1 MNLKTGILFVIFC
14 VSLGGVI
21 VGQRLQIRSVGFE
34 AAQYDRELRD
44 IHEQK
49 RVLSTQLSNKR
60 DPANMIRAARD
71 AGLPLVAPE
80 GEIGPLPGKKKS
92 KEEVEAEKAKKKEG
106 A

>member
-1 MNLKTGILFVIFC
+1 MNVKTGILFLVFC

-34 AAQYDRELRD
+34 AAQYDRQLRD
-44 IHEQK
+44 LHEQR
-49 RVLSTQLSNKR
+49 RVLGTRLSNKR
-60 DPANMIRAARD
+60 DPANMMRAARE

-80 GEIGPLPGKKKS
+80 GKLGPLPGKKKS
-92 KEEVEAEKAKKKEG
+92 KEEVDAQKKKKEG